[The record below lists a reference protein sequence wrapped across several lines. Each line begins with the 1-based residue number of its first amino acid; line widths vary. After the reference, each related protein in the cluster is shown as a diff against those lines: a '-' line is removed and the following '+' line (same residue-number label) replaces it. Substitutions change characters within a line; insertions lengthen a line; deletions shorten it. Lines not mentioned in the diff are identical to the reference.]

1 MSQAGTARGRDR
13 CLCMSP
19 EPPIIDPDDRSPE
32 DEALSRRS
40 NNPSISPWLVIGA
53 LILLGLVIYVASAVL
68 T

>member
-1 MSQAGTARGRDR
+1 
-13 CLCMSP
+13 MSP
-19 EPPIIDPDDRSPE
+19 QPPIIDPDERSPE

-40 NNPSISPWLVIGA
+40 NNPTISPWLVIGA